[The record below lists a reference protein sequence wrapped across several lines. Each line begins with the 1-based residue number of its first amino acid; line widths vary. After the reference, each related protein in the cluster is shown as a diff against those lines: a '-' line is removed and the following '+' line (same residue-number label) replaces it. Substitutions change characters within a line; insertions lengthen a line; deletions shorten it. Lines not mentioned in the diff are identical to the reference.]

1 MYGRPED
8 PHHSFNIHD
17 SIQNY
22 LSKGVPAEKI
32 SLGIHLESKGWVLAE
47 AGNEGAAGIF
57 CDTVEGTPAMAFS
70 GEQGVLLYYEVLQ
83 VGWQIHLEG
92 LYPNNPTFHLLL

>member
-32 SLGIHLESKGWVLAE
+32 SLGIHLESKGWVLTE
-47 AGNEGAAGIF
+47 ADNDGATGIY
-57 CDTVEGTPAMAFS
+57 CDAVEGTPAMAFS

-83 VGWQIHLEG
+83 VGWQIHLEP
-92 LYPNNPTFHLLL
+92 YLLL